1 MNLQKKIKTDL
12 SAAIKARDENKKN
25 ALRVILGEFGRLDK
39 KELSDDE
46 AVKILK
52 KLIKSEKEV
61 LEQKGDTEHSAFI
74 EIVESYLPKM
84 AAEEEISAWIRQNI
98 DFSQYKNKMQAMGVI
113 MKHFGATADGNV
125 VKEILQRM

>member
-1 MNLQKKIKTDL
+1 MNLQNKIKKDL

-25 ALRVILGEFGRLDK
+25 TLRVVLGEFGRLDK

-61 LEQKGDTEHSAFI
+61 LEQKGEAENSAFI
-74 EIVESYLPKM
+74 EIVGSYLPKM
-84 AAEEEISAWIRQNI
+84 AAEEEISAWIRQNV
-98 DFSQYKNKMQAMGVI
+98 DFSQFKNKMQAMGVI
-113 MKHFGATADGNV
+113 MKHFGAAADGSV
-125 VKEILQRM
+125 VKEILQKM

>member
-1 MNLQKKIKTDL
+1 MTLQKKIKTDL
-12 SAAIKARDENKKN
+12 SAAIKAKDENKKA

-61 LEQKGDTEHSAFI
+61 LEQKGEVENSAFI

-84 AAEEEISAWIRQNI
+84 ASDEEISAWIRQNI

-125 VKEILQRM
+125 VKDILQRM